1 MAGRL
6 GNKRVTIQNL
16 KILNIDTENNLII
29 LKGAVPGHKGSV
41 IKIVDA
47 VKKNQKITVNEDVT
61 KNTNE
66 NSPPEESQDTN
77 TNTSENVPEN
87 KSNVTENITASTQ
100 ENVKNKNIENENTQ
114 KEIVKADIKE
124 VEKNNELTSNPKQ
137 TDKS

>member
-1 MAGRL
+1 MIKMER
-6 GNKRVTIQNL
+6 
-16 KILNIDTENNLII
+16 NLII

-66 NSPPEESQDTN
+66 NALPEESKDTKTN
-77 TNTSENVPEN
+77 TNISENVPEN
-87 KSNVTENITASTQ
+87 KSNETENVTDSTQ
-100 ENVKNKNIENENTQ
+100 ENVKNKNIENEKTQ
-114 KEIVKADIKE
+114 NETVKADIKE
-124 VEKNNELTSNPKQ
+124 VEKNNELTSDPQK

>member
-1 MAGRL
+1 MVDIPTL
-6 GNKRVTIQNL
+6 NKSVNEFRS
-16 KILNIDTENNLII
+16 LIESNARRTQA
-29 LKGAVPGHKGSV
+29 LEVKKAKAER
-41 IKIVDA
+41 DA

-66 NSPPEESQDTN
+66 NGLPEESKDINTN